1 MSDDALDPRTVQE
14 LRTYADGVIRPIDAM
29 TIAET
34 AIAGGRR
41 SRVSRTTLVFLAAA
55 LILAVAATVA
65 IEVGTRPSL
74 VPLTTYRGVLVP
86 APDLLVPRGRP
97 LLVPLADGRVLIAGG
112 DAGFSTTTAEVF
124 DPATGRAARPGAMV
138 SADRLFLSSAVL
150 MRDGRVLLF
159 GDVWGTATD
168 APPVGVAQIFDPA
181 TMSFAEAGPMVTP
194 LTQAK
199 LALLQDGRV
208 LVAGGTPADTTAV
221 ARAELFDPATG
232 SFSVTGAMVTPRAYQ
247 SMTTLADGR
256 VLVTGGDSVGTAE
269 IYDPATGSFAPAG
282 SAPQMKRIDGNLSV
296 LLPDG
301 RVVLFGQRNGS
312 LGDGG
317 LANGPATA
325 FDPVTQTF
333 RDLTTVPTSP
343 GTATLLGDG
352 RIFLTGW
359 WGTTLSGNWSGI
371 YDPANGRI
379 TETGTLRGWVPSAVG
394 LADGRV
400 LIVGGLEDGKLH
412 GDGADEAPPVSSM
425 QILE

>member
-1 MSDDALDPRTVQE
+1 MSDDALDPRTVKE

-41 SRVSRTTLVFLAAA
+41 IRVSRTTLVFLAAA

-97 LLVPLADGRVLIAGG
+97 LLVALADGRVLIAGG
-112 DAGFSTTTAEVF
+112 DGGFSTTTAEVF

-138 SADRLFLSSAVL
+138 SADRLFLSSAAL
-150 MRDGRVLLF
+150 MRDGRVLLL
-159 GDVWGTATD
+159 GDVWGKATD
-168 APPVGVAQIFDPA
+168 APPVGVVQIFDPA
-181 TMSFAEAGPMVTP
+181 SMSFAEAGPMVTP

-208 LVAGGTPADTTAV
+208 LVAGGTPTDTTAV

-256 VLVTGGDSVGTAE
+256 VLVMGGDNVGTAE
-269 IYDPATGSFAPAG
+269 IYDPATGSFTPAG
-282 SAPQMKRIDGNLSV
+282 SWPVNMDLNLSV
-296 LLPDG
+296 LLSDG
-301 RVVLFGQRNGS
+301 RVVLIGQRNGS
-312 LGDGG
+312 LGDHG
-317 LANGPATA
+317 LANGPAA
-325 FDPVTQTF
+325 VFDPATRTF
-333 RDLTTVPTSP
+333 TNLATIPTSP

-371 YDPANGRI
+371 YDPASGRI
-379 TETGTLRGWVPSAVG
+379 NETGTLRGWVPSAVR

-400 LIVGGLEDGKLH
+400 LIVGGLEDGELH
-412 GDGADEAPPVSSM
+412 ADGADEAPPVSSM